1 MPQDKAERLHFT
13 QSYADGEGAGWAELP
28 YWQWDVEQSGCG
40 LCSMTMC
47 VDLLT
52 GQELTPADVLALYQR
67 DGMDKCARSL
77 VGGRNLCPKLN
88 EYNERTFGVRASDLE
103 RSVDAFAEALA
114 QGDVIWASSADR
126 QGTHPWHF
134 ADGTQQPLDET
145 GMQHHHGHIVCIWRH
160 EDGAFLVKDPI
171 GPRRLCNNVRYTDE
185 QMALWL
191 AGNDHQQYRV
201 TLASGA
207 TA

>member
-1 MPQDKAERLHFT
+1 MLMPQLRAERLHFAQT
-13 QSYADGEGAGWAELP
+13 YAGGEGAAWAGLP
-28 YWQWDVEQSGCG
+28 YWQRDVDQSGCG
-40 LCSMTMC
+40 LCSFAMC

-52 GQELTPADVLALYQR
+52 DGSLTPADVLARYHA
-67 DGMDKCARSL
+67 DGMDNGKTSM
-77 VGGRNLCPKLN
+77 VGGRNMNPGLN
-88 EYNERTFGVRASDLE
+88 AYNERTFGVRSVPIR
-103 RSVDAFAEALA
+103 RSVDAFAQALA

-134 ADGTQQPLDET
+134 ADGCPQPLDET
-145 GMQHHHGHIVCIWRH
+145 GTQHHHGHIVCIWRH
-160 EDGAFLVKDPI
+160 EDGVFLVKDPI

-201 TLASGA
+201 TLA
-207 TA
+207 